1 MREYLLV
8 LCVTAA
14 ATYLLTGP
22 VRKFAIMARA
32 MPEIRARDVHREPT
46 PRLGGIAMFLGLC
59 AGLLVADRLT
69 GLSAVFDTFDQPRAL
84 LSGAALIWLLGV
96 LDDKF
101 ELNSLILL
109 GGRVTAAGAMVMQG
123 LTILWLPVPGV
134 GTVELTQWQGTLLAV
149 LLVVVTISAANLV
162 DGLDGLAT
170 GMVCLTAA
178 AFFLF
183 AYRVRASTG
192 IETAAPA
199 TLFAAILTGMCLGF
213 LPHNAHPARIFL
225 GNSGS
230 MLLGL
235 VLGACTISMTGQVD
249 PDTLKPFAG
258 STDAVVREMLPVY
271 LPLLLPLIVI
281 AVHAADLALMILRRT
296 RNDRLPYAAN
306 RGHLHFRLL
315 EMGGHPSHNR
325 AVLIAYSWSAL
336 VASGALA
343 YAASDGF
350 MWFMLGIVVLS
361 AVGLLFLLR
370 RTWFTWRAPR
380 WTERLVL
387 PRHRRRRAGPARAP
401 NQPLTDGEDLGA
413 TGTVG
418 IGAGWAPAPD
428 PTQVHVLLEL
438 ADDASHITFQLAPG
452 QDHPWAGSGRRALAL
467 DIVAIPLTSADV
479 VPSTARHTHPNST
492 RFAFTPHRPGNHVIR
507 FTLYDHA
514 SGTVLQQ
521 VETELDVTPT
531 TPGHYATGT
540 APRRTETAD
549 RRP

>member
-22 VRKFAIMARA
+22 VRKFALIARA
-32 MPEIRARDVHREPT
+32 VPEIRARDVHREPT
-46 PRLGGIAMFLGLC
+46 PRLGGIALFLGLC
-59 AGLLVADRLT
+59 AGLLVAGRLT
-69 GLSAVFDTFDQPRAL
+69 GLSPVFDTFDQSRAL
-84 LSGAALIWLLGV
+84 LSGASLIWLLGV

-109 GGRVTAAGAMVMQG
+109 GGQVTAAGAMVMQG

-134 GTVELTQWQGTLLAV
+134 GTVELTQWQGTLLTV

-199 TLFAAILTGMCLGF
+199 TLVAAILTGMCLGF
-213 LPHNAHPARIFL
+213 LPHNVHPARIFL

-235 VLGACTISMTGQVD
+235 VLGAGTISMTGQVD

-258 STDAVVREMLPVY
+258 SADVVVREMLPVY

-281 AVHAADLALMILRRT
+281 AVHAADLALMILCRT
-296 RNDRLPYAAN
+296 RNDRLPYAAD

-315 EMGGHPSHNR
+315 EMGRRRSVR
-325 AVLIAYSWSAL
+325 RF
-336 VASGALA
+336 
-343 YAASDGF
+343 AASVLDL
-350 MWFMLGIVVLS
+350 LG
-361 AVGLLFLLR
+361 GD
-370 RTWFTWRAPR
+370 
-380 WTERLVL
+380 L
-387 PRHRRRRAGPARAP
+387 P
-401 NQPLTDGEDLGA
+401 
-413 TGTVG
+413 
-418 IGAGWAPAPD
+418 
-428 PTQVHVLLEL
+428 
-438 ADDASHITFQLAPG
+438 
-452 QDHPWAGSGRRALAL
+452 
-467 DIVAIPLTSADV
+467 
-479 VPSTARHTHPNST
+479 
-492 RFAFTPHRPGNHVIR
+492 
-507 FTLYDHA
+507 
-514 SGTVLQQ
+514 
-521 VETELDVTPT
+521 
-531 TPGHYATGT
+531 
-540 APRRTETAD
+540 
-549 RRP
+549 